1 MDYESTL
8 RLVVFGSAWL
18 LLGLFLVIAA
28 IDVFLGIVQ
37 APSIGRRLQRWARHY
52 PAFAVALVF
61 LYGALLGHFFSQP

>member
-8 RLVVFGSAWL
+8 RLVVRGSAAI

-28 IDVFLGIVQ
+28 VDLVLAILQ
-37 APSIGRRLQRWARHY
+37 APSIGRRLQRWVRHY